1 MCMCTAWVG
10 GLPGLCPGISKSLVM
25 PRGQQQSKNSVQ
37 NLKISGFHGI
47 SEFLSDFKIFT
58 EISRSQDFTEISWD
72 LTKISWDFTK
82 ILIDF
87 TKILVQI
94 INFMG
99 SH

>member
-1 MCMCTAWVG
+1 MHNLKVQNEESATEQKW
-10 GLPGLCPGISKSLVM
+10 CPGSQDLRISWDL
-25 PRGQQQSKNSVQ
+25 R
-37 NLKISGFHGI
+37 ISIGFHR
-47 SEFLSDFKIFT
+47 DFKI
-58 EISRSQDFTEISWD
+58 SQRSQDFTEISWD

-87 TKILVQI
+87 TKI